1 MRFLDLRRKIL
12 LFLAVMGPGIITAS
26 VDQDAGGIS
35 TYSLAGARYGYSMLW
50 ALFLI
55 AFCLAIVQEMGARM
69 GVVTGKGLADLIRGR
84 YGLRVTLLVMAFLVF
99 TNLANTVAEFAGVAA
114 SLEIFGVSRYISV
127 PLVATMVGWLVV
139 KGTYRMVERVFLGAS
154 LVYLVYIISSILARP
169 EWSSVL
175 NQTLIP
181 TFKFDTG
188 YIVMLITLV
197 GTTIAPWMQFYL
209 QSSIVDKGIHIR
221 LYRYSRIDVFF
232 GAIVAALVA
241 YFIIVACGATL
252 YINRINV
259 ETAAE
264 AALALEPFAGR
275 YASILFAFG
284 LFNASTFAAAIV
296 PLATAYAV
304 CEGLGWETGI
314 DRTFSQAPEFFTIYL
329 AMVGIGAGVILLPKA
344 PLLLIMFFSQTLN
357 GILLP
362 FILIIMLLL
371 INDRD
376 LMGDYVNS
384 GIQNIIGVATA
395 AIMIALTIIL
405 LAATLLLPS

>member
-181 TFKFDTG
+181 TFKFHTG
-188 YIVMLITLV
+188 
-197 GTTIAPWMQFYL
+197 
-209 QSSIVDKGIHIR
+209 
-221 LYRYSRIDVFF
+221 
-232 GAIVAALVA
+232 
-241 YFIIVACGATL
+241 
-252 YINRINV
+252 
-259 ETAAE
+259 
-264 AALALEPFAGR
+264 
-275 YASILFAFG
+275 
-284 LFNASTFAAAIV
+284 
-296 PLATAYAV
+296 
-304 CEGLGWETGI
+304 
-314 DRTFSQAPEFFTIYL
+314 
-329 AMVGIGAGVILLPKA
+329 
-344 PLLLIMFFSQTLN
+344 
-357 GILLP
+357 
-362 FILIIMLLL
+362 
-371 INDRD
+371 
-376 LMGDYVNS
+376 
-384 GIQNIIGVATA
+384 
-395 AIMIALTIIL
+395 
-405 LAATLLLPS
+405 